1 MFLRKRPDRRDPL
14 AIAMIGVRLGERLLQ
29 IGIDDPGSLGALAA
43 KVGIS
48 GTAAV
53 VTIDEPGANQ
63 ARAAIADASTVA
75 DIFVA
80 PDASLPFGTSSFDV
94 VVINAAGGLLT
105 SLDDTTRARLLTETH
120 RVLRAGGRAIAIE
133 AGTPS
138 GVKAVFSPAPKVDE
152 RYEQAG
158 GTVGAMEAAGFKPV
172 RLLADRDG
180 LRFTEGLNTP
190 LHN

>member
-1 MFLRKRPDRRDPL
+1 MFLRKTTDRRDPL

-29 IGIDDPGSLGALAA
+29 IGVDDPRSLGALAA

-53 VTIDEPGANQ
+53 VAIEERGADQ

-80 PDASLPFGTSSFDV
+80 PDGSLPFNAGSFDV
-94 VVINAAGGLLT
+94 VVINSAGGLLA
-105 SLDDTTRARLLTETH
+105 SLGDALRARLLAETH

-133 AGTPS
+133 AGAPS
-138 GVKAVFSPAPKVDE
+138 GLKAIFSPAPKVDE
-152 RYEQAG
+152 RYQQTG
-158 GTVGAMEAAGFKPV
+158 GTTGAMEAAGFKPV

-180 LRFTEGLNTP
+180 LRFTEGLNAP
-190 LHN
+190 

>member
-1 MFLRKRPDRRDPL
+1 MRMFLRKSTDRRDPL

-29 IGIDDPGSLGALAA
+29 IGIDDPHSLGALAA

-53 VTIDEPGANQ
+53 VVIDEQAANQ

-75 DIFVA
+75 DIFIA
-80 PDASLPFGTSSFDV
+80 HDGSLPFGPGSFDV
-94 VVINAAGGLLT
+94 VVINSAGGLLA
-105 SLDDTTRARLLTETH
+105 SLGDDLRARLLTGVH

-138 GVKAVFSPAPKVDE
+138 GLKAVFSPAARVDE
-152 RYEQAG
+152 HYARAG
-158 GTVGAMEAAGFKPV
+158 GTIGALEAARFKPV

-190 LHN
+190 